1 MWQKALDLY
10 TRTFVAWV
18 ILLGLAALRWPD
30 PFIWVGAY
38 HVGGTLPLLNLFFSV
53 TLFGI
58 GMVLRPEDFKRIWER
73 PGLIVIGTL
82 AQFIIMPVGSYLVA
96 KVFALQPDH
105 AVGLI
110 VAGAAPDAMAG
121 NALSYVAHADTAY
134 NVSLTMVSTLLCPIL
149 TPALTKCLAGSIL
162 PIDFWKMVFELAYMV
177 IVPLLLGFAA
187 RRMVG
192 DRVERIQAV
201 FPALSVTFIIV
212 ICAVVLAGSTQR
224 LKAADSLATTLQIL
238 GACLAL
244 NTLGLVGGY
253 LVAVFCNMP
262 VAQRRALAIQVGMQN
277 AALGAT
283 LAKSHFGDY
292 AALPAVLFVF
302 VSLITGALLV
312 GIWQRTH
319 MQGARRWSVTR

>member
-1 MWQKALDLY
+1 MWQKVLDFY
-10 TRTFVAWV
+10 TKYFVVWV
-18 ILLGLAALRWPD
+18 ILLGLAALQWPD
-30 PFIWVGAY
+30 PFGWI
-38 HVGGTLPLLNLFFSV
+38 GTYRVAGYIPLLNLFFSV

-58 GMVLRPEDFKRIWER
+58 GMVLRPEDFKRIMDR
-73 PGLIVIGTL
+73 PILIVIGTC
-82 AQFIIMPVGSYLVA
+82 AQFVIMPLGSFLVA
-96 KVFALQPDH
+96 KAFALQPDH

-110 VAGAAPDAMAG
+110 IAGAAPDAMAG

-149 TPALTKCLAGSIL
+149 TPALTHWLAGSIL

-177 IVPLLLGFAA
+177 IVPLLLGFAV
-187 RRMVG
+187 RRRLG

-212 ICAVVLAGSTQR
+212 ICAVVLAGSTR
-224 LKAADSLATTLQIL
+224 HLRAAEFSATTVRVL
-238 GACLAL
+238 GACLTL
-244 NTLGLVGGY
+244 NVLGLVGGY
-253 LVAVFCNMP
+253 LVAVFSGMS

-277 AALGAT
+277 AALGAA
-283 LAKSHFGDY
+283 LAKSQFGDQ

-312 GIWQRTH
+312 GLWQR
-319 MQGARRWSVTR
+319 MELKG